1 MFVVPNTKY
10 ISSVRKENIG
20 LSKNKIVTLFGFSNY
35 GNEEVIPAL
44 PGTKEEIM
52 KKIKRF
58 VEG

>member
-10 ISSVRKENIG
+10 ISSVRKKNIG
-20 LSKNKIVTLFGFSNY
+20 FSKDKIVTLFGFSNY

-52 KKIKRF
+52 NKIKCFLER
-58 VEG
+58 